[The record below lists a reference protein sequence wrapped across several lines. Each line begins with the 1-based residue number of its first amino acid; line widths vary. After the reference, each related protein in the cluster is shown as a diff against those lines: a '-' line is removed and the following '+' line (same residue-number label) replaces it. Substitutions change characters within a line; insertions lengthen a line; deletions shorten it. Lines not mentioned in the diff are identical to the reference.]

1 MSDAKYFQRGKLQ
14 ELRAELLSEKND
26 KKYAKK
32 KIALKKVVAN
42 MTMGSDMSPLCTEVV
57 ACMTIPNLEVKKMVY
72 LYLVNYGRNRPEIAN
87 LALHHM
93 LRDSDD
99 HNPLVRAQ
107 AIRTMS
113 YLYVDRVVDALCDP
127 LRHSLKDRD
136 PYVRKTAALCVV
148 KLCMYDRS
156 LVEEEQFIDM
166 LKSLL
171 SDNNPAVVANAVAA
185 LTEISEISPHIKL
198 RLNHK
203 VASKLIQALNQC
215 SEWGQTYILEALMFY
230 TPQEPG
236 DAETLAERIL
246 PRLQHAN
253 SAVVLSTVKVIIY
266 LLNYMTQPDALQ
278 ALCQKLTPPLITL
291 LNAGPEV
298 QYVALRN
305 MLLIIQRRPD
315 ILKNQ
320 LKAFFCKYNDP
331 IYVKLAKLEILTRL
345 TTPRNVRVVL
355 LELQEYAAEV
365 DVDVVRKAVR
375 SIGRLAIQI
384 EEAASA
390 CVDALLGLIRTK
402 VNYVVQ
408 EAVVVIK
415 DIFRKYPNQYENII
429 GILCENLDSL
439 DDAEAKAA
447 MIWII
452 GQYADRIENSD
463 EVLESFLDAF
473 LEETTQV
480 QLALLT
486 ATVKLFIK
494 RPTLGQD
501 LVPKVLKWATEEV
514 DNPDLRDRGYIYWR
528 LLSTDP
534 AAAKAIV
541 LSEKP
546 DISAEAENLD
556 PVLLE
561 ELLMNISS
569 LASIYH
575 KPPSTFI
582 AGAKRRHL
590 TESKVLDH
598 DRTWYTGGLTAS
610 SHADR
615 AQSLTS
621 SVPNG
626 DRGNLGEVD
635 ATSDQDASLTLD
647 IMPNP
652 YAADESAPVGLA
664 SHSLTQG
671 LNHQLIDL
679 LGLDFTAPG
688 PDAAATPNDTAPDGS
703 VGVDSA
709 QGGLTGFANNY
720 GDGQAATN
728 YAQLESDFLKGVG
741 ATTAP
746 NPAEDPNNPFG
757 HAAAMQASALSSHS
771 GGGLASP
778 LAAPTGLVKTVGP
791 TAGNGDLLANRPTI
805 QKAFTNTF
813 DPTHSPREFPPS
825 SVTSGDL
832 TGAAPE
838 EAALDTLGQGIKQL
852 QVAEPTAAVPS
863 SPLVSSPSA
872 SSGTM
877 NQFTALASAATDQP
891 YVPPKTV
898 LLSAPSAKG
907 LEIQGVFARRQGH
920 LALDLT
926 FVNWSAQPVGDFAIQ
941 FNRNSFGLWPAAPL
955 AAPVL
960 PPQQSFDTTVPL
972 TTNGPVQPMNPVT
985 NIQIALKTS
994 LGVFYFQTSFL
1005 LHILLVEAGQLEQNS
1020 FLSTWQ
1026 EIPDAMQKIGT
1037 VYSLQY
1043 QSMLDLRQKLHRNNI
1058 FTIAE
1063 RAVNQM
1069 THFYL
1074 SAKTVDGST
1083 FLTELRLDGNFQ
1095 ACYYATK
1102 TYASHL
1108 VQAYHTALEA
1118 ILSSGSGC

>member
-113 YLYVDRVVDALCDP
+113 YLYVDRVIDALCDP

-148 KLCMYDRS
+148 KLCMYDRT

-266 LLNYMTQPDALQ
+266 LLNYMTQPDGIQ

-315 ILKNQ
+315 ILKSQ

-415 DIFRKYPNQYENII
+415 DVFRKYPNQYESII

-463 EVLESFLDAF
+463 EVLEGFLDAF

-541 LSEKP
+541 LSDKP

-590 TESKVLDH
+590 PESKVLNH
-598 DRTWYTGGLTAS
+598 DRTWYAGGLSAS
-610 SHADR
+610 AHAGR
-615 AQSLTS
+615 ALSLTAAA
-621 SVPNG
+621 PNG
-626 DRGNLGEVD
+626 DSGTPGAAD
-635 ATSDQDASLTLD
+635 GQDVSPTLD
-647 IMPNP
+647 VMPNP
-652 YAADESAPVGLA
+652 YAADESAPTGLA
-664 SHSLTQG
+664 THSLTQG

-679 LGLDFTAPG
+679 LGLDFTTPG
-688 PDAAATPNDTAPDGS
+688 PDAAASANDTAPDGAA
-703 VGVDSA
+703 GVDSA
-709 QGGLTGFANNY
+709 QGGLTGFATNY
-720 GDGQAATN
+720 GDGQATTN

-741 ATTAP
+741 ATATS
-746 NPAEDPNNPFG
+746 NPAEGSSNNPFG
-757 HAAAMQASALSSHS
+757 HAATALQANAAASHS
-771 GGGLASP
+771 GDKLVSP
-778 LAAPTGLVKTVGP
+778 LAAPTGPVQTVSP
-791 TAGNGDLLANRPTI
+791 TAGRGDPLANPPTI

-813 DPTHSPREFPPS
+813 DPSSSPREFSPPS
-825 SVTSGDL
+825 AQSGGL
-832 TGAAPE
+832 AG
-838 EAALDTLGQGIKQL
+838 EATLDALGQGIKQL
-852 QVAEPTAAVPS
+852 QVAEPTAAGPS

-872 SSGTM
+872 SSSTM
-877 NQFTALASAATDQP
+877 NQFAALASAAPGATDQP

-907 LEIQGVFARRQGH
+907 LEIQGVFARRQGQ

-955 AAPVL
+955 AVPVL

-985 NIQIALKTS
+985 NIQIALKTT

-1026 EIPDAMQKIGT
+1026 EIPDAMQKVGT
-1037 VYSLQY
+1037 VYSLRY

-1063 RAVNQM
+1063 RTVNQM

-1083 FLTELRLDGNFQ
+1083 FLTELRLDGSFQ
-1095 ACYYATK
+1095 VCYYATK